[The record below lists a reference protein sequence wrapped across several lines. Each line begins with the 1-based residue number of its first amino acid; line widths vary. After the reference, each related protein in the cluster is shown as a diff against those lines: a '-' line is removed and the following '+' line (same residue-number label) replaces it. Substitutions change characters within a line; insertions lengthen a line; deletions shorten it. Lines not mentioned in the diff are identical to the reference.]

1 MTSIASSDA
10 GDSKNKNPKMRGLK
24 RGMRRVGGETF
35 IATFKVKTMEE
46 FTVEEA
52 LVVSVYCQTDSSTT
66 SVVVHRTKEQSET
79 SCWT

>member
-10 GDSKNKNPKMRGLK
+10 GDPKIKNPKMRGLK

-35 IATFKVKTMEE
+35 IATFKIKTMEE

-52 LVVSVYCQTDSSTT
+52 LMVNVYCQTDSSTT
-66 SVVVHRTKEQSET
+66 NVVVHRTKEQAKT
-79 SCWT
+79 SYWT

>member
-35 IATFKVKTMEE
+35 IATFKIKTMEE

-52 LVVSVYCQTDSSTT
+52 LVVNVYCQTDSSTT
-66 SVVVHRTKEQSET
+66 SVSRCSFSNT
-79 SCWT
+79 